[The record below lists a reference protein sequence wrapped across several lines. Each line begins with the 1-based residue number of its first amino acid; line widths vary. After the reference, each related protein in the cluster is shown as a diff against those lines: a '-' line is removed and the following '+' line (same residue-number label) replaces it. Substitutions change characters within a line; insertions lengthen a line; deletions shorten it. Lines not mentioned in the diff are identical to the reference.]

1 MERISQFRG
10 DNMKTVRI
18 RDAVYE
24 EAKRIVEAWP
34 AFYRDINEF
43 VQAGVISEIRKSR
56 EMAPR
61 WERVKGKK

>member
-1 MERISQFRG
+1 
-10 DNMKTVRI
+10 MKTVRI